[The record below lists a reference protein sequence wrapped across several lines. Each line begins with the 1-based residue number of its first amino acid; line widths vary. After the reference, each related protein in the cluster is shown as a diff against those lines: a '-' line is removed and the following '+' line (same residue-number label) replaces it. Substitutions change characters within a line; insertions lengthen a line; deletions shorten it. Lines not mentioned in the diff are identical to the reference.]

1 MANNRRVEGTAL
13 LKAWNRSPLDP
24 LYEMVIFGD
33 VHEAAAPSES
43 PYKELLSGRMESG
56 LSASLSLLREAG
68 SFASTQH
75 LQPVS
80 LTNLTPA
87 P

>member
-1 MANNRRVEGTAL
+1 MVSNRRAQGPVVNLQPAGSARPDGYFWGRPT
-13 LKAWNRSPLDP
+13 KPRP
-24 LYEMVIFGD
+24 
-33 VHEAAAPSES
+33 PSES

-75 LQPVS
+75 LRPVS

>member
-13 LKAWNRSPLDP
+13 LKAWNHSPL
-24 LYEMVIFGD
+24 EMVIFGD

>member
-1 MANNRRVEGTAL
+1 MANTRRVQGTVL
-13 LKAWNRSPLDP
+13 SMAWDYSPLDP

-33 VHEAAAPSES
+33 IHEAAAPSES

-56 LSASLSLLREAG
+56 LSASLSLLCEAS

-75 LQPVS
+75 LRPVS
-80 LTNLTPA
+80 LTDLTPA